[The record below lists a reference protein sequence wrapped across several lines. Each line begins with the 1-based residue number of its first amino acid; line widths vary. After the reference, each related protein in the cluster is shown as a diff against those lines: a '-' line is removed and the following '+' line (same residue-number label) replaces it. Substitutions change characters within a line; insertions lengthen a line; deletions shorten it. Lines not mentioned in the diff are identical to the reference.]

1 MADAAADA
9 LSEGIEHPGI
19 RWGPFTLRI
28 PFIHTGVTWPELL
41 QGVFVAGATGL
52 GLVPL
57 LTAYFGLTFEEAVT
71 CVIIE
76 SILICSAPILFG
88 EPYAS
93 GWITPALPLVLLVL
107 LATGPEGEFIYAT
120 PTERFQFMT
129 AVSINFAVLL
139 FILGATGLGGRLIR
153 WLPPALKGGIIM
165 GAAIAAL
172 KRVFVDD
179 APRFLHQQPV
189 ALTSALAICLILTFS
204 APIQKYKQHYRWLAI
219 IAGLGLLPGFA
230 IAALIGPLVDS
241 PIPRVVQVQLMEDGE
256 PVYNESGEP
265 VMVDKLVPKV
275 VDGEAVYDDA
285 GAPVMVPETKIVK
298 EVVYDL
304 GWKGSTPTLD
314 ELILI
319 PPFESFWKKASPFH
333 IGWPSPRMFL
343 DSILLA
349 FMGYVIL
356 FGDLITGTEV
366 LRMAAPARPDEKIV
380 VDYNRTHFSLS
391 IRNGLMALFAPFF
404 PTQGCLWTG
413 VQVIIAQRW
422 SEGRKAMDSIFT
434 GISSY
439 YVFGIPV
446 LYLALPLLMGLK
458 PLLGIALSLTLVLTG
473 FACAYIAMEIPKT
486 QIERGVVILMA
497 VTLAVFS
504 QPWIGMLV
512 GIVATAT
519 LVGFGS
525 EPIEPLEHDE
535 PAEEYDEDDTT

>member
-1 MADAAADA
+1 MDDAAADA
-9 LSEGIEHPGI
+9 LSAGTEHPGI
-19 RWGPFTLRI
+19 RWGPFTTRI
-28 PFIHTGVTWPELL
+28 PFVHTGVTWPELL

-57 LTAYFGLTFEEAVT
+57 LQAYFGLTFEESVT

-76 SILICSAPILFG
+76 SILICSAPIIFG

-107 LATGPEGEFIYAT
+107 LAEPGGVPTYPT
-120 PTERFQFMT
+120 PAEKFQFMT

-139 FILGATGLGGRLIR
+139 FILGATGLGRRLIK

-172 KRVFVDD
+172 KRVFVDSD
-179 APRFLHQQPV
+179 YLSQQPV
-189 ALTSALAICLILTFS
+189 ALLTSLTLCLALTFS
-204 APIQKYKQHYRWLAI
+204 APVQKYKHRYRWLGL

-230 IAALIGPLVDS
+230 AAALVGPFFDS
-241 PIPRVVQVQLMEDGE
+241 PVPQVVQVQKVVDGAPVYDKAGDAVMVDKMVPKVDDAGE
-256 PVYNESGEP
+256 PVYDEGGEP
-265 VMVDKLVPKV
+265 VLV
-275 VDGEAVYDDA
+275 A
-285 GAPVMVPETKIVK
+285 ETRTVK
-298 EVVYDL
+298 EVEYDL
-304 GWKGSTPTLD
+304 GWKGSTPTFD

-319 PPFESFWKKASPFH
+319 PPFESFWKKCSPFY
-333 IGWPSPRMFL
+333 IGWPSPKMFL
-343 DSILLA
+343 DTILLA

-366 LRMAAPARPDEKIV
+366 LRMAAPARPDEKI
-380 VDYNRTHFSLS
+380 DINYNRSHFSLS

-422 SEGRKAMDSIFT
+422 SEGRKSMDSFYT
-434 GISSY
+434 GVSSY
-439 YVFGIPV
+439 YVFGIPA

-512 GIVATAT
+512 GIVATAL
-519 LVGFGS
+519 LVGFDR
-525 EPIEPLEHDE
+525 EPVEPLEHDQ
-535 PAEEYDEDDTT
+535 PAE